1 MQFPERYESAVAS
14 EYFQASHHVTTPPK
28 VAATFCRIKMERT
41 CGKFAWSLF
50 EDRIRSWDELEIP
63 NLDLLV
69 RCLENISNIPQQMVV
84 SDGDFPSHG
93 AIRKNHQPNK
103 SKPRIPKN
111 PKNHSQG
118 SLGIPKQIQANKQI
132 QAKKGGAH
140 GGTVIPVSL
149 RMLATP
155 PSQRVG
161 LGLDRSP
168 RTNQISWWLYSCGI
182 HGILCWGGG
191 TWITP

>member
-14 EYFQASHHVTTPPK
+14 EYFQASAPRPK
-28 VAATFCRIKMERT
+28 KWLRLVVFQNGTNMR
-41 CGKFAWSLF
+41 KFAGSLF

-69 RCLENISNIPQQMVV
+69 RCLENISNISQQMVV
-84 SDGDFPSHG
+84 SEVDFHPMVQSVKITNQTNQSQESLR
-93 AIRKNHQPNK
+93 IR
-103 SKPRIPKN
+103 KN

-132 QAKKGGAH
+132 QAKKGG
-140 GGTVIPVSL
+140 GKVIPVSL
-149 RMLATP
+149 SMLATP

-168 RTNQISWWLYSCGI
+168 RT
-182 HGILCWGGG
+182 
-191 TWITP
+191 